1 MLTARHARA
10 YGLPEVAVA
19 GTPREPSGV
28 LPLLIVVIGL
38 AAATIWF
45 VALPIYHPSASVG
58 RSCEVYVMPSGTT
71 KCVPYLNPGSRAT
84 HQKSLRRGWPSA
96 ANRPPRVSRDRRG

>member
-1 MLTARHARA
+1 MFAAKHARA

-19 GTPREPSGV
+19 GTPREPSGL
-28 LPLLIVVIGL
+28 LPLLILVIGL
-38 AAATIWF
+38 AAATIWY
-45 VALPIYHPSASVG
+45 VALPVLQTPTSMR

-84 HQKSLRRGWPSA
+84 QQKSLRRGWSSA

>member
-1 MLTARHARA
+1 MFAARHAPR
-10 YGLPEVAVA
+10 YGLHEAVVR
-19 GTPREPSGV
+19 TPREPSGV

-38 AAATIWF
+38 AAATIWY

-71 KCVPYLNPGSRAT
+71 KCVPDPNPGSRAT
-84 HQKSLRRGWPSA
+84 HQKSLRRGCPSA

>member
-1 MLTARHARA
+1 MLAARHAPR
-10 YGLPEVAVA
+10 YGLHEAVA
-19 GTPREPSGV
+19 DAPREPNGV

-38 AAATIWF
+38 AAAAIWF

-71 KCVPYLNPGSRAT
+71 KCVPYLQPGSWAS
-84 HQKSLRRGWPSA
+84 HEKSLRRA
-96 ANRPPRVSRDRRG
+96 KD